1 MLQELGTRSAGEE
14 GRKLLRDA
22 VAVFRSALEVYTRVD
37 LPQDWAWTQNN
48 LGTALRELGT
58 RSGTD
63 EGRKLLEDA
72 VAAYRSAL
80 EVRTRVDLPQDWAW
94 TENNLGAAFE
104 ALGARARAGDEGRK
118 LLQDAVTTYRSALE
132 IRTKANLP
140 LDWAWTQNNL
150 GCALQELGV
159 RTTGEESRTLLLDA
173 VAASRF
179 ALEVFTKANLPLD
192 WAASQ
197 NNLGLALYGLGKRGA
212 GDEGRKLL
220 QDAVTAYRSALEVRT
235 KADLPQDWAQ
245 TQNNLTDALD
255 ALGNELG
262 GQEGLK
268 RRRESVELL
277 RDVISYQPDDGS
289 RYRLASALGAL
300 AFNLVLNNQFAEAQM
315 RCEEAQRLANE
326 VGDGIQKSDRDNL
339 IFIQKN
345 LAHALLFQGHYDEAL
360 AIYRQYWNKP
370 LNGETFGEVAL
381 EDFGA
386 FDKAGLT
393 HPDLSRMK
401 KALAE
406 FTFQGSEP
414 MHRVQCFTK
423 KAAMKLTQE
432 ISNNENVRSNPSA

>member
-1 MLQELGTRSAGEE
+1 MAALTYALEVRTRADRPQDWAWTQSNLGNVLQELGTRSAGEE

-22 VAVFRSALEVYTRVD
+22 VAVFRSA
-37 LPQDWAWTQNN
+37 Q
-48 LGTALRELGT
+48 
-58 RSGTD
+58 
-63 EGRKLLEDA
+63 
-72 VAAYRSAL
+72 
-80 EVRTRVDLPQDWAW
+80 
-94 TENNLGAAFE
+94 
-104 ALGARARAGDEGRK
+104 
-118 LLQDAVTTYRSALE
+118 
-132 IRTKANLP
+132 
-140 LDWAWTQNNL
+140 
-150 GCALQELGV
+150 
-159 RTTGEESRTLLLDA
+159 
-173 VAASRF
+173 
-179 ALEVFTKANLPLD
+179 
-192 WAASQ
+192 
-197 NNLGLALYGLGKRGA
+197 LGLALYGLGKRGA

-386 FDKAGLT
+386 LDKAGLT

-432 ISNNENVRSNPSA
+432 ISNNENVRSNECKKNMEPRGFEPLTSSMPLRRSTN